1 MAKSEYQKKLEEAN
15 ARINSLGNF
24 NFSDNAGLREVY
36 INAYD
41 EYLNRVNNPENYGY
55 NSYIN
60 DVNALFE
67 KLMNQERFS
76 YDPKTD
82 KLFQLYKQQYQNQ
95 GNRAMQNQ
103 MGVASALSGGYNSS
117 AAQSAAK
124 KAYQNQMNELAERA
138 SEAYQNSLDM
148 YRYNQQNNLDKFNT
162 ALNMNS
168 SGNDAY
174 FRQTDAIGDKMN
186 SAYNAFND
194 ERNFQFNQYNND
206 RNFYQNQGQNAQN
219 QINWLKEYELQK
231 KLYKGK

>member
-36 INAYD
+36 SNAYD

-168 SGNDAY
+168 LGNDAY

-194 ERNFQFNQYNND
+194 ERNFQFNQYSND